1 MGIRAI
7 QNEYWLDA
15 IGVYQT
21 TQLKKEQGIN
31 IQSNKKLRQM
41 INLDNLIMT
50 QQTERWVASI
60 LSLPKMLLII
70 FIGNIKDGQDSFDM
84 VKLI

>member
-1 MGIRAI
+1 
-7 QNEYWLDA
+7 
-15 IGVYQT
+15 
-21 TQLKKEQGIN
+21 
-31 IQSNKKLRQM
+31 M

-50 QQTERWVASI
+50 QQTERWIASI
-60 LSLPKMLLII
+60 LSLPKMLLVI